1 MIYARIK
8 FSLLVVFTVTFFS
21 SCIFSH
27 TARPISIEKD
37 LAKLESSSGGRIG
50 LFAINTANNTI
61 VQYRANER
69 FPMCSTSKV
78 MAVAAILKQSEKDSR
93 ILQQKILYT
102 QKEVQASGYAP
113 ETSKHMT
120 EGMTIGALCAAA
132 ITQSDNLAMNLL
144 LQKLGG
150 PAMVTRFARSIG
162 DDTYRLDRIEPEL
175 NTAIPGDLR
184 DTTTPAAMGYSLQRL
199 LLGDVFPLN
208 QRKQLLTWLKD
219 NTTGDSRVRAGVARG
234 WLVGDKTGTGAYG
247 TTNDIA
253 IVWPPQKAPIIV
265 VIYFT
270 QNEKNAVPQDAI
282 IASVTQLLFANDWP
296 NSDEI

>member
-1 MIYARIK
+1 MIYSPIK
-8 FSLLVVFTVTFFS
+8 FGLLVVFTVTFYS
-21 SCIFSH
+21 ACIFSH
-27 TARPISIEKD
+27 TATSISIQKD

-50 LFAINTANNTI
+50 LFALNTANHTI

-69 FPMCSTSKV
+69 FPMCSTSKI
-78 MAVAAILKQSEKDSR
+78 MAVAAILKKSMNDSH
-93 ILQQKILYT
+93 LLEQKIVYT
-102 QKEVQASGYAP
+102 QKEVDASGYAP

-150 PAMVTRFARSIG
+150 PEAVTQFARSIE
-162 DDTYRLDRIEPEL
+162 DTIYRLDRIEPEL

-199 LLGDVFPLN
+199 VLGDVLGLS
-208 QRKQLLTWLKD
+208 QRQQLLTWLKN
-219 NTTGDSRVRAGVARG
+219 NTTGDSRIRAGVPKG
-234 WLVGDKTGTGAYG
+234 WLVGDKTGTGSYG

-253 IVWPPQKAPIIV
+253 IIWPPKQAPIII

-270 QNEKNAVPQDAI
+270 QHEKNAVPRDQI
-282 IASVTQLLFANDWP
+282 IASVTRLLLSKMNAED
-296 NSDEI
+296 

>member
-1 MIYARIK
+1 MIYSPIK
-8 FSLLVVFTVTFFS
+8 LGLLVVFTVTFYS
-21 SCIFSH
+21 ACIFSH
-27 TARPISIEKD
+27 TATPISIQKD

-61 VQYRANER
+61 IQYRANER
-69 FPMCSTSKV
+69 FPLCSTSKV
-78 MAVAAILKQSEKDSR
+78 MAVVAMLKQSMKNSHL
-93 ILQQKILYT
+93 LQQKIVYT
-102 QKEVQASGYAP
+102 QKEVDASGYAP

-144 LQKLGG
+144 LQQLGG
-150 PAMVTRFARSIG
+150 PEAVTQFARSIG
-162 DDTYRLDRIEPEL
+162 DTTYRLDRIEPEL

-199 LLGDVFPLN
+199 LLGDVFHFS
-208 QRKQLLTWLKD
+208 QRQQLIFWLK
-219 NTTGDSRVRAGVARG
+219 NNKTGDARIRAGVPKG
-234 WLVGDKTGTGAYG
+234 WLVGDKTGTGSYG

-253 IVWPPQKAPIIV
+253 IIWPPKQAPIIV

-270 QNEKNAVPQDAI
+270 QHEKNALPRDQV
-282 IASVTQLLFANDWP
+282 IASATRLILGALNA
-296 NSDEI
+296 EE